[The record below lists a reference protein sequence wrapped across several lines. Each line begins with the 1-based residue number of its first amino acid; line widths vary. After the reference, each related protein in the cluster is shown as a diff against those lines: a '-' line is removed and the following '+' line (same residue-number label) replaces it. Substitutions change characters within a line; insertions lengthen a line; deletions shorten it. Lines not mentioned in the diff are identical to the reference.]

1 MCRIGGRLRSGD
13 ASRRGAALEIPPLPV
28 LRSNLVPSS
37 GTGTMPDGQFDWGG
51 RLLKGNGGIQRFPQR
66 GRQSRVE
73 HKGIRELDCEADT
86 PSRYE
91 SRA

>member
-1 MCRIGGRLRSGD
+1 MNLHCILT
-13 ASRRGAALEIPPLPV
+13 LV
-28 LRSNLVPSS
+28 LGPNLVPSS
-37 GTGTMPDGQFDWGG
+37 GTGTVSDGQFDWGG